1 MESTESSRT
10 SNDPTGPALRAH
22 VFNRKQ
28 PIEILDH
35 YAPYEKVLDATYPI
49 PFVLQGVVTVLP
61 SAAAQVV
68 AIASEAVSDIAK
80 DTTTP
85 TVTKMTL
92 LQEIAAVLEKYF

>member
-1 MESTESSRT
+1 
-10 SNDPTGPALRAH
+10 
-22 VFNRKQ
+22 
-28 PIEILDH
+28 
-35 YAPYEKVLDATYPI
+35 
-49 PFVLQGVVTVLP
+49 VTVLP